1 VSLLASDAWQRG
13 RVDVDIAEVV
23 RRLERAQVNLE
34 PGLSAQELSAI
45 EARFGISFNPAH
57 RALLGAALP
66 TGEGWMDWRHGVVDV
81 LRGRLEWPID
91 GIVFDV
97 HQNGFWPRSW
107 GPRPTAP
114 ADAEQV
120 ARQYLERVPV
130 LIPVY
135 SHRCTP
141 AAPAPGGS
149 PVFSAYQSDVIVYG
163 DNLLAY
169 VAREFGVG
177 PPAPTPEDQ
186 QLRIPF
192 WSSLAAGA
200 DNDDL

>member
-1 VSLLASDAWQRG
+1 VN
-13 RVDVDIAEVV
+13 VDIAEVV
-23 RRLERAQVNLE
+23 RRLERAQINLQS
-34 PGLSAQELSAI
+34 GLSEQELSAI

-57 RALLGAALP
+57 RALLAAALP
-66 TGEGWMDWRHGVVDV
+66 AGEDWMDWRHGAVDV
-81 LRGRLEWPID
+81 LRRRLNWPID

-107 GPRPTAP
+107 GPRPTTP
-114 ADAEQV
+114 ADAERA
-120 ARQYLERVPV
+120 ARQHLERVPP

-141 AAPAPGGS
+141 AAPAPVGS
-149 PVFSAYQSDVIVYG
+149 PVFSVYQSDVIVYG
-163 DNLLAY
+163 DNLLDY

-177 PPAPTPEDQ
+177 PRVPTPEDQ
-186 QLRIPF
+186 QPKISF

-200 DNDDL
+200 GNDDL

>member
-1 VSLLASDAWQRG
+1 VDAG
-13 RVDVDIAEVV
+13 IAEVV
-23 RRLERAQVNLE
+23 RRLERAQVTLE

-57 RALLGAALP
+57 RALLAAALP
-66 TGEGWMDWRHGVVDV
+66 IGEGWMDWRHGGVDV
-81 LRGRLEWPID
+81 LRGRLGWPID

-97 HQNGFWPRSW
+97 HHNGFWPRSW
-107 GPRPTAP
+107 GPRPAAP
-114 ADAEQV
+114 ADDERV

-149 PVFSAYQSDVIVYG
+149 PVFSVYQSDVIVYG
-163 DNLLAY
+163 DNLLDY
-169 VAREFGVG
+169 VAREFGAG
-177 PPAPTPEDQ
+177 PLAPAPEDQ
-186 QLRIPF
+186 RPRILF

-200 DNDDL
+200 GNDDL